1 MQFSCRMTMKR
12 KIIITS
18 PHPPML
24 RLKSQVFEGWNSRIK
39 IALCHPNSLL
49 LCDTI
54 KIYFP
59 PWPHPFSR
67 QDEQSYS
74 VGLWVFFLNLFESMC
89 GLGFIYSMQFK
100 LFTEYRIIHI
110 LMGFY
115 ITLITEIFSSKT

>member
-1 MQFSCRMTMKR
+1 MTK
-12 KIIITS
+12 KIITS
-18 PHPPML
+18 PHPPIL
-24 RLKSQVFEGWNSRIK
+24 RLKVFKDWNSRIK
-39 IALCHPNSLL
+39 TALCRPNSLL

-59 PWPHPFSR
+59 PWPHPFSK

-74 VGLWVFFLNLFESMC
+74 VGFGVFLNLFESMC